1 MALFNHLGLHTNN
14 QKSFDEVDASALVT
28 LKSQLESYSNELV
41 FIYKYLNW
49 KKPKESYPIV
59 ICTSVIYL
67 LTWQL
72 SIPLLCLLFLS
83 LEALVLYDYFHT
95 KLTSSKSKESTKQK
109 EFDELCKVL
118 LRTKKYMHD
127 TMTCYS
133 LVKQENPFWM
143 CALTSSILICLALFS
158 KILGDTL
165 FSFVFINCL
174 LYYPGLKGNGYV
186 DRARVWLFTNI
197 ANVLRTFQGK
207 KEKSS

>member
-1 MALFNHLGLHTNN
+1 MIEN
-14 QKSFDEVDASALVT
+14 
-28 LKSQLESYSNELV
+28 SYSNILS
-41 FIYKYLNW
+41 FR
-49 KKPKESYPIV
+49 
-59 ICTSVIYL
+59 

-133 LVKQENPFWM
+133 LVKQENPFWV
-143 CALTSSILICLALFS
+143 SIHRIGVSVRMKIPSFESYFYILHIFKICPNWEKQTYLFRPEFKLSRCYIGKNNNSLLWVMTDYKKLKLIP
-158 KILGDTL
+158 
-165 FSFVFINCL
+165 L
-174 LYYPGLKGNGYV
+174 L
-186 DRARVWLFTNI
+186 
-197 ANVLRTFQGK
+197 
-207 KEKSS
+207 